1 VTSTPTQ
8 ADRVQ
13 PLELAAHVSAGLPAR
28 AARLLLIPDLCH
40 HLLCGSVVGEL
51 TNAPTTQLLNVRS
64 ADWDDDLFERLGL
77 PRALMPELVPAGSD
91 IGRLRRGLVA
101 LDLPSVRVVAPATHD
116 TASAVLGT
124 PLEDGWAYISSGTW
138 LLVGVER
145 DAPRSMRRSS
155 KPTSPTSVAPVARFG
170 SSRT

>member
-1 VTSTPTQ
+1 
-8 ADRVQ
+8 
-13 PLELAAHVSAGLPAR
+13 
-28 AARLLLIPDLCH
+28 
-40 HLLCGSVVGEL
+40 
-51 TNAPTTQLLNVRS
+51 LNVRS

-138 LLVGVER
+138 SLVGVER